1 MRKYFFGL
9 VFIVVLCGFAAA
21 QTEYDKG
28 EVLSGIRAMSMWT
41 IPAR

>member
-21 QTEYDKG
+21 QTEYNKAKS
-28 EVLSGIRAMSMWT
+28 LSGIPAMSMWT